1 MSGQRLRIKWSKR
14 NVLRYYYVNKDGW
27 SPLAILVF
35 RLKLQL
41 KIQGFAFSW
50 FLVEGI
56 QWNLQFLARV
66 GQGLME
72 GEYGD
77 TKSKMEDYEGIEQ
90 IGRGSFGAA
99 FLVLHKT
106 EKKKYVLKKIRLSKV
121 AEKSKCTANQE
132 INVIVKLQHPYIL
145 EYKNAWLDKGNC
157 ICIVTDYCE
166 VGNMSEKI
174 RMARGAYFPEEKLC
188 KWLTQML
195 LAIDYLHS
203 HRVPHR
209 NLKLSNIFITKEN
222 DIRLGDFGLGKLL
235 DEEGLASTVVGK
247 PNYMCPEL
255 LTDNMPYGYKSD
267 IWSLGCCMFEI
278 AAHQQ
283 AFKAPDMAGLVNKIN
298 KCLLSPFPHI
308 YSSTLKQIIKSMLRK
323 CPEHRPTAAEL
334 LRHPHLKPF
343 LLRCRNLPT
352 VFLPVKSPSPN
363 STKEK
368 TSKPSPSNS
377 SGGKGDRETEMK
389 LKQKELLPLFD
400 ENIDM
405 QDLNLLDGDVL
416 IEDKLETKRVDPT
429 SYSGKISHDSE
440 DSKSGGTSCET
451 TACSEDDHESLESSV
466 PHKENFNL
474 EVASVFEQKKENSP
488 KDMKNEDTDGKRLCS
503 PQVTEIR
510 EKQDE
515 DAILAKFNKIITQ
528 DTICSDE
535 LASACEEVVLLT
547 KETVTSKVD
556 KDMAETESESS
567 RDSSQSDKGD
577 IHPMNRESNDE
588 IKTDLGNCGNVRE
601 NALESLLELC
611 ARLLKQDKL
620 DELTGVL
627 KAFGDEAVSSRE
639 TAIWLTKSLI
649 NAQKVAKES

>member
-1 MSGQRLRIKWSKR
+1 
-14 NVLRYYYVNKDGW
+14 
-27 SPLAILVF
+27 
-35 RLKLQL
+35 
-41 KIQGFAFSW
+41 
-50 FLVEGI
+50 
-56 QWNLQFLARV
+56 
-66 GQGLME
+66 ME
-72 GEYGD
+72 AENGD

-90 IGRGSFGAA
+90 IGRGSFGAV

-106 EKKKYVLKKIRLSKV
+106 EKKNRYVLKKIRLAKMT
-121 AEKSKCTANQE
+121 EKFKCTVNHE
-132 INVIVKLQHPYIL
+132 IDVISKLQHPYIL
-145 EYKNAWLDKGNC
+145 EYKNAWLDQGNC

-166 VGNMSEKI
+166 VGNISEKI

-195 LAIDYLHS
+195 LAIDHLHS
-203 HRVPHR
+203 HRVLHR

-222 DIRLGDFGLGKLL
+222 DIRLGDFGVGKLL
-235 DEEGLASTVVGK
+235 DEEGLTSTVVGK

-283 AFKAPDMAGLVNKIN
+283 AFKAPDMAGLINKIN

-377 SGGKGDRETEMK
+377 SGGKDDRGTEMK
-389 LKQKELLPLFD
+389 PKQKELLPLFE
-400 ENIDM
+400 ENIDV
-405 QDLNLLDGDVL
+405 QDLNLLDVVVL

-429 SYSGKISHDSE
+429 SYSGEISHDSE
-440 DSKSGGTSCET
+440 DSKSGVTSCET
-451 TACSEDDHESLESSV
+451 SACNEYNQEIFESSMS
-466 PHKENFNL
+466 HKESFNL
-474 EVASVFEQKKENSP
+474 EVTSAFEEKEGNSP
-488 KDMKNEDTDGKRLCS
+488 ILEDSDRKRDKSIELEPLCS
-503 PQVTEIR
+503 PQVTEGK
-510 EKQDE
+510 ETKEE
-515 DAILAKFNKIITQ
+515 DAIIENCNKMIML
-528 DTICSDE
+528 DTVCSDE
-535 LASACEEVVLLT
+535 LASVLEEVVLLT

-556 KDMAETESESS
+556 AESRNSLSREESAGTYSGVSPDPVSSETRLDKDMVETETENS
-567 RDSSQSDKGD
+567 RDSSQTDKGD
-577 IHPMNRESNDE
+577 THPMNQVSNVE
-588 IKTDLGNCGNVRE
+588 IKTELGNLSNVRA

-627 KAFGDEAVSSRE
+627 KAFGDETVSSRE

-649 NAQKVAKES
+649 NAQKLAKES

>member
-1 MSGQRLRIKWSKR
+1 
-14 NVLRYYYVNKDGW
+14 
-27 SPLAILVF
+27 
-35 RLKLQL
+35 
-41 KIQGFAFSW
+41 
-50 FLVEGI
+50 
-56 QWNLQFLARV
+56 
-66 GQGLME
+66 ME
-72 GEYGD
+72 AENGD

-90 IGRGSFGAA
+90 IGRGSFGAV

-106 EKKKYVLKKIRLSKV
+106 EKKKYVLKKIRLAKMT
-121 AEKSKCTANQE
+121 EKFKCTVNHE
-132 INVIVKLQHPYIL
+132 IDVISKLQHPYIL
-145 EYKNAWLDKGNC
+145 EYKNAWLDQGNC

-166 VGNMSEKI
+166 VGNISEKI

-195 LAIDYLHS
+195 LAIDHLHS
-203 HRVPHR
+203 HRVLHR

-222 DIRLGDFGLGKLL
+222 DIRLGDFGVGKLL
-235 DEEGLASTVVGK
+235 DEEGLTSTVVGK

-283 AFKAPDMAGLVNKIN
+283 AFKAPDMAGLINKIN

-377 SGGKGDRETEMK
+377 SGGKDDRGTEMK
-389 LKQKELLPLFD
+389 PKQKELLPLFE
-400 ENIDM
+400 ENIDV
-405 QDLNLLDGDVL
+405 QDLNLLDVVVL

-429 SYSGKISHDSE
+429 SYSGEISHDSE
-440 DSKSGGTSCET
+440 DSKSGVTSCET
-451 TACSEDDHESLESSV
+451 SACNEYNQEIFESSMS
-466 PHKENFNL
+466 HKESFNL
-474 EVASVFEQKKENSP
+474 EVTSAFEEKEGNSP
-488 KDMKNEDTDGKRLCS
+488 ILEDSDRKRDKSIELEPLCS
-503 PQVTEIR
+503 PQVTEGK
-510 EKQDE
+510 ETKEE
-515 DAILAKFNKIITQ
+515 DAIIENCNKMIML
-528 DTICSDE
+528 DTVCSDE
-535 LASACEEVVLLT
+535 LASVLEEVVLLT

-556 KDMAETESESS
+556 AESRNSLSREESAGTYSGVSPDPVSSETRLDKDMVETETENS
-567 RDSSQSDKGD
+567 RDSSQTDKGD
-577 IHPMNRESNDE
+577 THPMNQVSNVE
-588 IKTDLGNCGNVRE
+588 IKTELGNLSNVRA

-627 KAFGDEAVSSRE
+627 KAFGDETVSSRE

-649 NAQKVAKES
+649 NAQKLAKES